1 MSALAGAA
9 LSAMGSLFGK
19 GLDVINA
26 NNTAEKAFSRQ
37 KDLMALQQQYAVEN
51 WLRETNYNSPKEQ
64 MARFR
69 AAGLNPNLVYGDG
82 VAGMVSPAISSPT
95 APSAPMPAVGMP
107 SFGSTA
113 AEVSQIVSAMASA
126 KKVGS
131 ETIAQNLENKY
142 LSETLNERINSVAL
156 QNKWTKEQTSK
167 VTEET
172 AVLNQSYANLVADA
186 NLKHLDAQEKRLRLA
201 KLEDFLDAELQAYK
215 DKHNMSA
222 FEFKQAQLMADDVR
236 RQLKADA
243 DILELTYNIE
253 SSYKETERRLGMLG
267 TIIGM
272 IAHFVKK

>member
-51 WLRETNYNSPKEQ
+51 WQRETNYNSPKEQ
-64 MARFR
+64 MARLR

-82 VAGMVSPAISSPT
+82 VDGMVSPAISSPT

-113 AEVSQIVSAMASA
+113 AEVAQIVSAMASA

-142 LSETLNERINSVAL
+142 LSDTLQERINSIAL

-167 VTEET
+167 VSEET

-186 NLKHLDAQEKRLRLA
+186 NLKHLDAQEKRARLA
-201 KLEDFLDAELQAYK
+201 KLEDFLDAELQSYK

-222 FEFKQAQLMADDVR
+222 FEYKQAQLMADDVR
-236 RQLKADA
+236 RKLKTEADF
-243 DILELTYNIE
+243 LELTYDIE
-253 SSYKETERRLGMLG
+253 SNYKDTERRLGILG
-267 TIIGM
+267 TVIGL
-272 IAHFVKK
+272 AAKFFK